1 MYKLSCEM
9 SAKAS
14 IIWLDKTNSQY
25 CLWLVDPLSLSHSC
39 ERSLLQNSHTITHIK
54 IAFITR
60 KVKYTS
66 YEHEIFCAHRFLGS
80 TKHTTCFF
88 QNLHKSLTICT
99 IEFTWFLLVVAPHK
113 AYCTTDDVTL
123 FKPKFETLVQ
133 RAAKTIYYCKCSQ
146 ATLTSFCYFVVPP
159 LSCIKTF

>member
-25 CLWLVDPLSLSHSC
+25 CSWLVDPLSLSHSC

-80 TKHTTCFF
+80 SKHTIPVFSKIFT
-88 QNLHKSLTICT
+88 NLWEYVQLNLYDFRWLWLHIRLIAPQMTRRCSIPSLKPWSKGLLKQLTI
-99 IEFTWFLLVVAPHK
+99 VN
-113 AYCTTDDVTL
+113 
-123 FKPKFETLVQ
+123 
-133 RAAKTIYYCKCSQ
+133 AAKQ
-146 ATLTSFCYFVVPP
+146 P
-159 LSCIKTF
+159 